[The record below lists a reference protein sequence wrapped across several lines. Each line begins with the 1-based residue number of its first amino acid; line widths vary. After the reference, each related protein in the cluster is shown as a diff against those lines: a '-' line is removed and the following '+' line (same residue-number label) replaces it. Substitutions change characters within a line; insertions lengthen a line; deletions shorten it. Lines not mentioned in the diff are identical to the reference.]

1 MGVVVISD
9 VFVTVTDALGC
20 CENETLTSAVFFFFP
35 NIPAST
41 VTAAVAVI
49 VISLLF

>member
-20 CENETLTSAVFFFFP
+20 CENETLTSAVFFFP

-41 VTAAVAVI
+41 VSAAVAVI